1 MKTIDKIQCFI
12 DCKDIEEN
20 TAVYNFNDNS
30 LKLGK
35 AQLNSKQIERISF
48 LLAHDLKT
56 FAKANSYFSTLSA
69 NAVYTHLKTINK
81 AIREG

>member
-1 MKTIDKIQCFI
+1 MKSIDKIQCFI
-12 DCKDIEEN
+12 DCDDIKEN

-48 LLAHDLKT
+48 LLAHDLKAY
-56 FAKANSYFSTLSA
+56 AKTNSNFSTLSA
-69 NAVYTHLKTINK
+69 NTVYTHLQNNQ
-81 AIREG
+81 

>member
-30 LKLGK
+30 LKQGK
-35 AQLNSKQIERISF
+35 ANLNPKRFERISL

-56 FAKANSYFSTLSA
+56 FAQINSNFSTLSGD
-69 NAVYTHLKTINK
+69 AVYTHLRNNQ
-81 AIREG
+81 